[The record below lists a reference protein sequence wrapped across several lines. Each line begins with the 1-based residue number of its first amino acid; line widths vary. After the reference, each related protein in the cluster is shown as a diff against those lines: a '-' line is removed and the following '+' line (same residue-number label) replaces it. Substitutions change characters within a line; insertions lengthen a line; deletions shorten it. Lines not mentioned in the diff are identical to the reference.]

1 MPGISRSDA
10 LTLMESWTAS
20 ESLRK
25 HMLAVE
31 AAMRAY
37 AAHFG
42 EDVEAWG
49 VAGLLHDF
57 DYERFPNA
65 AQAADAE
72 HPAEGV
78 RHLCAIGVSEAVC
91 EAILGHAAYTGVPRV
106 TRMAQALFAS
116 DELCGLL
123 TACALVK
130 PTRAIADVE
139 VAGVR
144 RKMKD
149 RAFARGVSRDDI
161 VEGAAALGVPLD
173 DHIAFVLGSLQ
184 RVAGTLGL
192 AGDRVASTSVP
203 GGA

>member
-78 RHLCAIGVSEAVC
+78 RHLRAIGVSEAVC

-161 VEGAAALGVPLD
+161 VDGAAALGVPLD